1 MRAKRRCMH
10 GKRIRK
16 PGAPKIG
23 KAIDKIQ
30 NKAIVETVKGGLT
43 RFGKKN
49 LARIL
54 GRVAAPVSLAM
65 GAKDIFDGYG
75 DLAKNTKHGKQII
88 KDARMMPGKM

>member
-16 PGAPKIG
+16 PGAPKVG
-23 KAIDKIQ
+23 YEPAR

-43 RFGKKN
+43 KFGKKN